1 MKSEDSHYNGQA
13 DKNKWLKMLD
23 IKGERW
29 KGSTSRGEC
38 LMDEMEGGVNSMEQQ
53 KVANEIK
60 SENLRYKGQPDNN
73 IIII

>member
-1 MKSEDSHYNGQA
+1 
-13 DKNKWLKMLD
+13 
-23 IKGERW
+23 
-29 KGSTSRGEC
+29 
-38 LMDEMEGGVNSMEQQ
+38 MDEMEGGVNSMEQQ